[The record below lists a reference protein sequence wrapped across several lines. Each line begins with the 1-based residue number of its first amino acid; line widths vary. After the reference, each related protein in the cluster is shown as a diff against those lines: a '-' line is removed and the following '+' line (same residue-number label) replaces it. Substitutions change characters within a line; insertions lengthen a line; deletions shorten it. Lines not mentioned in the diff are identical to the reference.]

1 MRPQGLIQTFKYLN
15 MLGMFSGNPLEERGR
30 DSMSKTWRYECGG
43 QEVVGTTRRMVFDLW
58 VDHHMDEEFCEC
70 IDRRF
75 DRPCDLYGFV
85 VDGNVR
91 DNLRE
96 IREAV
101 LSDLAEHVDDCYSV
115 RFVTGDGTI
124 AEEVE

>member
-1 MRPQGLIQTFKYLN
+1 
-15 MLGMFSGNPLEERGR
+15 
-30 DSMSKTWRYECGG
+30 MSRTWRYEYGG
-43 QEVVGTTRRMVFDLW
+43 EEVLGTTRRMVFDLW
-58 VDHHMDEEFCEC
+58 TEHHMDEEFCEC

-85 VDGNVR
+85 TDGDVR

-96 IREAV
+96 LREAV
-101 LSDLAEHVDDCYSV
+101 LGDMADYVEDCFSA

-124 AEEVE
+124 AEEVAE